1 MQAFEAQIRLHS
13 VTTAPTESARLLSAG
28 TVVGAGVR
36 VGLLSM
42 AHYTHTHSVT
52 HTHTLQQ
59 KLGTD
64 ISWDENTV
72 SRGRFSVW
80 L

>member
-42 AHYTHTHSVT
+42 AHYTHTHT
-52 HTHTLQQ
+52 Q
-59 KLGTD
+59 
-64 ISWDENTV
+64 
-72 SRGRFSVW
+72 
-80 L
+80 